1 LTIEYNPDFR
11 ENFVK
16 IWKFIAKDS
25 LNRANTFKKQL
36 KEKITN
42 IPYMSHKFRQSW
54 YYNNKNIRD
63 MIFKGYTIPYLIDD
77 KNQKIIILDIFKWIE
92 K

>member
-1 LTIEYNPDFR
+1 MIIEYNPDFR

-16 IWKFIAKDS
+16 VWKFIAKNS
-25 LNRANTFKKQL
+25 VNRANAFKKQL
-36 KEKITN
+36 KEKISN
-42 IPYMSHKFRQSW
+42 IPYMPYKFRRSL
-54 YYNNKNIRD
+54 YYDNKNIRD
-63 MIFKGYTIPYLIDD
+63 LIFKGYTVPYLIDN